1 MDEMLITSIFTRG
14 IVSKLIRRVLKKKT
28 GYDVDIHL
36 NEFRANSKDGKTYI
50 HLDIDAN
57 LEKDELVKI
66 LKSVGLM

>member
-28 GYDVDIHL
+28 GYDVDIYL
-36 NEFRANSKDGKTYI
+36 NEFQANSKDGKTYI